1 LIVNS
6 CAIHFPGYG
15 ARAERGAIR
24 WELFLDWNIRDV
36 LHTERADTLQI
47 IFNGAADPDAWTR
60 LLTDA
65 GCPKP
70 SFGSV
75 QPTPTGEPLAA

>member
-1 LIVNS
+1 VNG
-6 CAIHFPGYG
+6 CAIHFPGYD

-24 WELFLDWNIRDV
+24 WELFLDWNVREV
-36 LHTERADTLQI
+36 LGTEREDTLQI
-47 IFNGAADPDAWTR
+47 VFTGSPDPAGWTR

-65 GCPKP
+65 GFPRP

-75 QPTPTGEPLAA
+75 PPTPPGVPLAA